1 MWASR
6 PRLTRSKPEAAR
18 GGPDLL
24 RAVAEVVE
32 RDGDAAVARPR
43 RGLVAAAGRERRGG
57 EGEDEQEEGAAGHG
71 RQRLFR
77 MLCRLMRRP
86 LLLLALPVVAAAA
99 VACGSEEI
107 DVAKTEPE
115 LRRARRSS
123 LQRCAACH
131 SLDVAGTQGSA
142 VNANKREYKDG
153 PNFDQRKEEYDQV
166 LYAIRNGGFSSGPM
180 PQNIVVGKEAEEVA
194 RFVAK
199 YSGKQADKPAS
210 PD

>member
-1 MWASR
+1 
-6 PRLTRSKPEAAR
+6 
-18 GGPDLL
+18 
-24 RAVAEVVE
+24 
-32 RDGDAAVARPR
+32 
-43 RGLVAAAGRERRGG
+43 
-57 EGEDEQEEGAAGHG
+57 
-71 RQRLFR
+71 

-107 DVAKTEPE
+107 DVARDSPNYQGAEIFHK
-115 LRRARRSS
+115 
-123 LQRCAACH
+123 RCGACH
-131 SLDVAGTQGSA
+131 SLNVDGTQGSA

-194 RFVAK
+194 RFVEK
-199 YSGKQADKPAS
+199 YSGSKAESGPGGGGG
-210 PD
+210 